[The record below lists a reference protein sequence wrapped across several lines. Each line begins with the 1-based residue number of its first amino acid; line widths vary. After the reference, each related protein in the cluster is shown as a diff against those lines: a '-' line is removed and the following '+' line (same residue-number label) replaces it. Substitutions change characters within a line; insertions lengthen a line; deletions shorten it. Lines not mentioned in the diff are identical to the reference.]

1 LAIRRSGDLIVRLKP
16 DEPAI
21 AESRDREITKS
32 SWLVWQL
39 ADSAFPAGGFA
50 HSFGLEAAWQQG
62 EVTRASLPS
71 FVGDVVAQAG
81 HSGLPFVISA
91 HDDPA
96 DLPAVD
102 QRCEVFLRNP
112 VANRASR
119 VQGRAWLGTVE
130 RSFPTPAVHELCE
143 AIRSA
148 GGPRHFSPA
157 FGATLR
163 TLDVDR
169 QEASRLFLFGAAR
182 GTLSAAVRLGIV
194 GTMDAQRMLWECSE
208 HLDRA
213 MGRYRDL
220 AIDEAAQTSPLI
232 DLWQA
237 SHDRLYSRLF
247 QS

>member
-1 LAIRRSGDLIVRLKP
+1 MN
-16 DEPAI
+16 
-21 AESRDREITKS
+21 KS
-32 SWLVWQL
+32 TWLVWQL

-62 EVTRASLPS
+62 EVTGASLPS
-71 FVGDVVAQAG
+71 FVGDAVAQAG
-81 HSGLPFVISA
+81 HSGLPFVVSA

-96 DLPAVD
+96 GLPAVD
-102 QRCEVFLRNP
+102 ERCEAFLRNP

-130 RSFPTPAVHELCE
+130 RSFPTRAVRELCDS
-143 AIRSA
+143 IRST
-148 GGPRHFSPA
+148 GGPRHFAPV

-169 QEASRLFLFGAAR
+169 RETSRLFLYGVAR

-194 GTMDAQRMLWECSE
+194 GTMDAQRMLAEQAE
-208 HLDRA
+208 HLDLA
-213 MGRYRDL
+213 MRRCGDL
-220 AIDEAAQTSPLI
+220 AIDDAAQTSPLL

>member
-1 LAIRRSGDLIVRLKP
+1 MSK
-16 DEPAI
+16 
-21 AESRDREITKS
+21 SR
-32 SWLVWQL
+32 WLVWQL

-62 EVTRASLPS
+62 EVTGASLPS
-71 FVGDVVAQAG
+71 FVGDAVAQAG
-81 HSGLPFVISA
+81 HSGLPFVLSA

-96 DLPAVD
+96 GLPAVD
-102 QRCEVFLRNP
+102 ERCEAFLRNP

-130 RSFPTPAVHELCE
+130 RSFPTPAVRELCE
-143 AIRSA
+143 TIRTA
-148 GGPRHFSPA
+148 GGPRHFAPA

-163 TLDVDR
+163 ALDVDR
-169 QEASRLFLFGAAR
+169 AQTARLFLFGVAR

-194 GTMDAQRMLWECSE
+194 GTMDAQRLLGECGE
-208 HLDRA
+208 PLDRA
-213 MGRYRDL
+213 L
-220 AIDEAAQTSPLI
+220 ARSEGISMDEAVQTAPLI